1 MYYEFSLFL
10 ITNKLEIDIYRKDT
24 STLRYIPNESHHCTQ
39 HKIASLNFLIYQ
51 LLNFPLNEQGF
62 AKEKAFIK
70 DVAKSNGYPVSLV
83 DKLIRK
89 RRFKETLWNSS
100 TFQTER
106 EISKFVSIPHEPR
119 ITRALSKIFKNLD
132 ITVVH
137 SSGNKLQQLL
147 GNPKDKIELNERSVI
162 YEIRCK
168 DCNLKYVGQTK
179 RPIITRFK
187 EHMENS
193 MNSDKGPITNSP
205 LYWLVGHG
213 SVNSSRV

>member
-1 MYYEFSLFL
+1 M
-10 ITNKLEIDIYRKDT
+10 NR
-24 STLRYIPNESHHCTQ
+24 R
-39 HKIASLNFLIYQ
+39 
-51 LLNFPLNEQGF
+51 F

-89 RRFKETLWNSS
+89 RRFKETLRNSS

-106 EISKFVSIPHEPR
+106 ENSKFVSIPYEPR
-119 ITRALSKIFKNLD
+119 ITRGLSKIFKNLD
-132 ITVVH
+132 MTVVH

-147 GNPKDKIELNERSVI
+147 GNPKDKIELNERSGI
-162 YEIRCK
+162 YEISCK

-187 EHMENS
+187 EHMAHLRYGRTEKSSVAQHAFDNSHRIDIDNLKLLRNVTNNRQLDAFESLEISKCKNS
-193 MNSDKGPITNSP
+193 MNSDKGPIPNSP